1 MNIEIEFNGS
11 KFSIPEENSV
21 SLVSEI
27 QKNRWRG
34 KRNHILADL
43 DIEFLRAI
51 EENSDGKKQE
61 IIDKK
66 NTLRDITK
74 TEMPLTIDEILNFWP
89 DILKY

>member
-1 MNIEIEFNGS
+1 MNIEIKFDGS

-89 DILKY
+89 DILKD

>member
-1 MNIEIEFNGS
+1 MNIEIEFNGA

-43 DIEFLRAI
+43 DIQFLRAI
-51 EENSDGKKQE
+51 EENDDVKKQE
-61 IIDKK
+61 IINKK

-89 DILKY
+89 DILN

>member
-1 MNIEIEFNGS
+1 MNIEIEFDGS

-43 DIEFLRAI
+43 DIQFLRAI
-51 EENSDGKKQE
+51 EENDDVKKQE
-61 IIDKK
+61 IINKK

-89 DILKY
+89 DILN